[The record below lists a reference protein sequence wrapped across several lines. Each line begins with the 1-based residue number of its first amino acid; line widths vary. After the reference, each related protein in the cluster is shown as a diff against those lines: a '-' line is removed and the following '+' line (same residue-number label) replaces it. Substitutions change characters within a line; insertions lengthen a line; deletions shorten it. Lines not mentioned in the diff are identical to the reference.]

1 MSCPAQLLFTT
12 WSLLTLIAVEGLRP
26 GSLRPLSAARGL
38 LAARHDVDVA
48 VIGGG
53 IAGTTISWLLSDRQ
67 NLSVALI
74 DPRVDVE
81 GAWYPNYGEWR
92 DEWEALSQRL
102 DLPEL
107 RQCTTTEWETTE
119 CFFGGSY
126 NMPFEERTIL
136 ERPYVRV
143 DRVKMQ
149 KLLRGRYLA
158 SGGKTIASKLL
169 SSRCAVNLFDR
180 DLVHNAEGETLTS
193 TCMF

>member
-1 MSCPAQLLFTT
+1 MLALLA
-12 WSLLTLIAVEGLRP
+12 WGSLSLTAVEALRP
-26 GSLRPLSAARGL
+26 RLAISARAAADSGL
-38 LAARHDVDVA
+38 ALHSTRRSVDVA

-53 IAGTTISWLLSDRQ
+53 IAGTSISWLLSERQ

-74 DPRVDVE
+74 DPRVNVK

-92 DEWEALSQRL
+92 DEWHALSQRL
-102 DLPEL
+102 GLPEL
-107 RQCTTTEWETTE
+107 RDCTTTEWETTE

-126 NMPFEERTIL
+126 GMPFEERTLL

-149 KLLRGRYLA
+149 SLLRERFLA
-158 SGGKTIASKLL
+158 SGGQTFASKLL

-180 DLVHNAEGETLTS
+180 DLAHDASGELNHRQ
-193 TCMF
+193 CE